1 MVWLQPDMGAEI
13 CSMVVWKTD
22 SISVRIGCR
31 DFSMAG
37 FDRLYSWT

>member
-13 CSMVVWKTD
+13 SSMVVWKTD

-31 DFSMAG
+31 DFSMAS
-37 FDRLYSWT
+37 FR

>member
-13 CSMVVWKTD
+13 SSMVVWKTD

-31 DFSMAG
+31 DSSMAG
-37 FDRLYSWT
+37 FR